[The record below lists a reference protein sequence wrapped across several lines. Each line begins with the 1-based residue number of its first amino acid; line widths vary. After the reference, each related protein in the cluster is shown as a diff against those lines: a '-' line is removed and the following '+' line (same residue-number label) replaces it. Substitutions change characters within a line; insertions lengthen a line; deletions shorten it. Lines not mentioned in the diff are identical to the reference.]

1 MKIKC
6 DYCGAFINDYDHFC
20 QNCGAKNQH
29 LIPRNSEEPLTIEEL
44 DIWFKNQNYHSPNQT
59 KVFIG
64 ENYNGPNSFGIYKD
78 SQTQNCIVYRTLRDG
93 TKEIRYEGQD
103 EAYAVNEL
111 YMKLKE
117 MIVLK
122 R

>member
-20 QNCGAKNQH
+20 QKKKKKNQH
-29 LIPRNSEEPLTIEEL
+29 LIPRNSEVPLTIEEL
-44 DIWFKNQNYHSPNQT
+44 AIWFKNQNYHSPYQT

-78 SQTQNCIVYRTLRDG
+78 SQTHNCIVYRTLRDG

-111 YMKLKE
+111 YMKLQE
-117 MIVLK
+117 IIVLK

>member
-6 DYCGAFINDYDHFC
+6 DYCGAFINDYDQFC
-20 QNCGAKNQH
+20 QNCGGKNQH
-29 LIPRNSEEPLTIEEL
+29 LITRNKEAPSTIEEL
-44 DIWFKNQNYHSPNQT
+44 ANWFNEQNYHSPRQT
-59 KVFIG
+59 KVIIG

-78 SQTQNCIVYRTLRDG
+78 PQTQVCIVYRTLRDG
-93 TKEIRYEGQD
+93 TKDIRYEGHD
-103 EAYAVNEL
+103 EVYAVNEL

-122 R
+122 Q